1 VNPGYAI
8 PSETFIQAEYFGV
21 RYYDPLV
28 TTYERNIFLANQML
42 DQAGYID
49 IDADGVR
56 EMPQKIDDDNG
67 EGTPEEVARVKLEE
81 TLASFS
87 LSLNETQSLMT
98 SMNEQSKNSLTLVY
112 VMVAVSVLIAAVALF
127 YTLRK

>member
-1 VNPGYAI
+1 MMTM
-8 PSETFIQAEYFGV
+8 EKEHLKRLQ
-21 RYYDPLV
+21 
-28 TTYERNIFLANQML
+28 
-42 DQAGYID
+42 
-49 IDADGVR
+49 
-56 EMPQKIDDDNG
+56 
-67 EGTPEEVARVKLEE
+67 
-81 TLASFS
+81 FS